1 MREGDGGSGGRSI
14 GGRSPV
20 GFAGDDRAVSVTV
33 GYVLTLAIGAIVL
46 SGVVMGVGGVID
58 AQTQRTVEGDLSVA
72 GQTVVANLESADRLA
87 RAAAA
92 DRPESEGNVTV
103 SVEVDVPD
111 RVAGTGYR
119 IEIDDDAEAVVVRTD
134 RPDARVEIPY
144 AATRDVESTTVT
156 GGPLRITY
164 AVDDGEAGPGT
175 LEVTE
180 R

>member
-1 MREGDGGSGGRSI
+1 
-14 GGRSPV
+14 
-20 GFAGDDRAVSVTV
+20 

-58 AQTQRTVEGDLSVA
+58 AQTQRTVEGELAVT
-72 GQTVVANLESADRLA
+72 GQTVVGNLESADRLA

-92 DRPESEGNVTV
+92 DRPGTEGNVTV
-103 SVEVDVPD
+103 TVDVDVPE
-111 RVAGTGYR
+111 RVAGTGYQ
-119 IEIDDDAEAVVVRTD
+119 IGIDGDDEAVVVRTD
-134 RPDARVEIPY
+134 RPDARVEVPY

-156 GGPLRITY
+156 GGALRITY
-164 AVDDGEAGPGT
+164 AVADGEAGPGT